1 MKIMDIIPDKYTKMD
16 TWEKDGVL
24 MCSKECCGAPV
35 SECSCGPECKH
46 CNCYELKKVDER
58 YGMRQGVAQGRTGAD
73 TVRNMNKRL
82 NNKNQ
87 DMGREQQISQLSS
100 QRRINRL
107 QRKIATGI
115 PQRLINPQQAA
126 GNET

>member
-1 MKIMDIIPDKYTKMD
+1 
-16 TWEKDGVL
+16 

-58 YGMRQGVAQGRTGAD
+58 YGMRQGVAQSRATANK
-73 TVRNMNKRL
+73 TVNSTKRV
-82 NNKNQ
+82 NNKNA
-87 DMGREQQISQLSS
+87 DMGREQQIAQMASN
-100 QRRINRL
+100 RRVNRL

-115 PQRLINPQQAA
+115 PQRLINPQPAA
-126 GNET
+126 GNEQ

>member
-1 MKIMDIIPDKYTKMD
+1 MKIMDIIPDKYTKKG
-16 TWEKDGVL
+16 TWEKDGIL

-58 YGMRQGVAQGRTGAD
+58 YGMRQGIAQSRSTANK
-73 TVRNMNKRL
+73 TVNSTKRV

-87 DMGREQQISQLSS
+87 DMGREQQIAQMASN
-100 QRRINRL
+100 RRVNRL

-115 PQRLINPQQAA
+115 PQRLINPQSAA
-126 GNET
+126 GNEQ

>member
-1 MKIMDIIPDKYTKMD
+1 
-16 TWEKDGVL
+16 
-24 MCSKECCGAPV
+24 
-35 SECSCGPECKH
+35 
-46 CNCYELKKVDER
+46 
-58 YGMRQGVAQGRTGAD
+58 MRQGVAQGRTGAD

-87 DMGREQQISQLSS
+87 DMGREQQISQASS